1 MSAINPISS
10 PVDQSSL
17 RLITSNKIDLPTS
30 NNEEKLKKAAQGFE
44 RTLIRQM
51 LSTVRSTNLRGTD
64 EASNTS
70 KSYLEIMDDHVADM
84 LSKGNGIGFANKMA
98 EQLIQQANAG
108 KLIGSPEI
116 AVKPLNAPR
125 EATVS
130 TVSAET
136 LNTLKRPDGFMGPAK

>member
-1 MSAINPISS
+1 MTVTNLISLPIDHSSARLLMPAKVDI
-10 PVDQSSL
+10 PVVA
-17 RLITSNKIDLPTS
+17 SNED
-30 NNEEKLKKAAQGFE
+30 KLKKAAQGFE

-84 LSKGNGIGFANKMA
+84 LSRGNGMGFATKMA
-98 EQLIQQANAG
+98 EQLILQANAG
-108 KLIGSPEI
+108 KLIGTSEI

-125 EATVS
+125 EATA
-130 TVSAET
+130 SAET
-136 LNTLKRPDGFMGPAK
+136 LKSLKRPDGFLGAAK

>member
-17 RLITSNKIDLPTS
+17 RLVTSNKIDLPTS
-30 NNEEKLKKAAQGFE
+30 SNEEKLKKAAQGFE

-130 TVSAET
+130 AET

>member
-1 MSAINPISS
+1 MSVINPISS
-10 PVDQSSL
+10 PVDQGSL
-17 RLITSNKIDLPTS
+17 RLVASNKIDLPTS
-30 NNEEKLKKAAQGFE
+30 SNEEKLKKAAQGFE

-130 TVSAET
+130 AET

>member
-1 MSAINPISS
+1 MSVTNSISAPIDQNSARLLM
-10 PVDQSSL
+10 PTKVDVPAAS
-17 RLITSNKIDLPTS
+17 D
-30 NNEEKLKKAAQGFE
+30 EDKLKKAAQGFE

-64 EASNTS
+64 ESSDTS

-84 LSKGNGIGFANKMA
+84 LSKGNGMGFATKMA

-108 KLIGSPEI
+108 KLIGSSEI

-125 EATVS
+125 EATA
-130 TVSAET
+130 SAET
-136 LNTLKRPDGFMGPAK
+136 LNTLKRPDGFLGTAK

>member
-1 MSAINPISS
+1 MSVTNSISVPIDQYSARLMT
-10 PVDQSSL
+10 PAKVDVPAA
-17 RLITSNKIDLPTS
+17 T
-30 NNEEKLKKAAQGFE
+30 NEDKLKKAAQGFE

-84 LSKGNGIGFANKMA
+84 LSRGNGIGFANKMA
-98 EQLIQQANAG
+98 EQLIAQANAG
-108 KLIGSPEI
+108 KLIGSSEI

-125 EATVS
+125 EGAAS
-130 TVSAET
+130 LET
-136 LNTLKRPDGFMGPAK
+136 LNALKRPDGFLGAAK

>member
-1 MSAINPISS
+1 MSVTNSISAPIDQNSARLLM
-10 PVDQSSL
+10 PAKVDV
-17 RLITSNKIDLPTS
+17 PAA
-30 NNEEKLKKAAQGFE
+30 NNEDKLKKAAQGFE

-64 EASNTS
+64 ESSDTS

-84 LSKGNGIGFANKMA
+84 LSKGNGMGFATKMA

-108 KLIGSPEI
+108 KLIGSSEI

-125 EATVS
+125 EATA
-130 TVSAET
+130 SAET
-136 LNTLKRPDGFMGPAK
+136 LNTLKRPDGFLGTAK